1 MTTIS
6 TLSEIFLNKSF
17 FAKSINDFHV
27 SLGPI
32 MSRIKKTSLEL
43 IQNYKHMSYSRPN
56 WAQNGPFNPNE
67 NFPPAPFTVET
78 NKFLKADSKL

>member
-1 MTTIS
+1 
-6 TLSEIFLNKSF
+6 
-17 FAKSINDFHV
+17 
-27 SLGPI
+27 
-32 MSRIKKTSLEL
+32 MSRVKKTSLEL
-43 IQNYKHMSYSRPN
+43 IQNYKQMSYSRPN